1 MKFQNENS
9 GSITY
14 LTYEIGEAEE
24 LDRISLGMLTNNKI
38 PGLLPT
44 TYYVKDN
51 QKILRY
57 NVSSKIPLNMFLASR
72 ITKKQILTLFRSIT
86 DAFLSAEEY
95 MLLTGQFVVDLDWIY
110 VNVGTTEVYLICL
123 PLQERE
129 MSADLRILLKAI
141 LFGTQFETH
150 DNGSYIMEI
159 SNYLNGS
166 NNFSAMDFKELIQRL
181 MGKKEDSA
189 LEPSGAPSVMQPS
202 VQPALRPVTGP
213 APQVVLQAVTQ
224 SAGHTDV
231 KSEPGNVKPGAEPKE
246 QKQESIG
253 GFMIPGRNVPV
264 KENPSEPT
272 KKEKSM
278 FSFLKKEKK
287 EKKEK
292 PNKKKETIP
301 EAGQQSGKPVPQP
314 APMVKPVLSKQ
325 MVLQDMPVGETTVL
339 SLEPEHT
346 AGETTVLGVS
356 GASLFRTRTKE
367 KISISKPVFHI
378 GKEKSYADYCI
389 ADNSA
394 ISRSHADIV
403 QEQGQYYIVDN
414 NSLNHTFVGG
424 VQLQSQERT
433 LLQNGDKI
441 LLANEEFEFR
451 ES

>member
-14 LTYEIGEAEE
+14 LTYEIGAAEE

-51 QKILRY
+51 QRILRY
-57 NVSSKIPLNMFLASR
+57 NVSSKIPLNRFLASR

-129 MSADLRILLKAI
+129 MPADLRILLKAI

-166 NNFSAMDFKELIQRL
+166 INFSAMDFKELIQQL

-189 LEPSGAPSVMQPS
+189 LEPSGTSPAIQPP
-202 VQPALRPVTGP
+202 VQPVLRPAPGP
-213 APQVVLQAVTQ
+213 TPVLQAVTQ
-224 SAGHTDV
+224 SAGYSDV
-231 KSEPGNVKPGAEPKE
+231 KSAPGIAKHGAESNE
-246 QKQESIG
+246 EKQESTG

-264 KENPSEPT
+264 KENLAEPA

-278 FSFLKKEKK
+278 FSFLKKDKK

-292 PNKKKETIP
+292 PNKKKETIS
-301 EAGQQSGKPVPQP
+301 ELGQQGGNPIPQP

-346 AGETTVLGVS
+346 AGETTVLGFS
-356 GASLFRTRTKE
+356 GVSLFRTRTKE
-367 KISISKPVFHI
+367 RISISKPVFHI

-414 NSLNHTFVGG
+414 NSLNHTFVSG
-424 VQLQSQERT
+424 VQLRSQERT

-451 ES
+451 ET